1 MVINFYLDEDFN
13 NEWLKISETNI
24 LLNILF
30 EI

>member
-1 MVINFYLDEDFN
+1 MVIHFYLDKDFN